1 MSYRANSV
9 SAYKETS
16 VRTASGGKMII
27 MLYDAAIR
35 QIDTA
40 VGHLES
46 GTKQL
51 DLINTAVLKAQDIIT
66 ELMVSLDFDQGGEI
80 APKLFGL
87 YRFFNEQLMEGNIN
101 KDPEPLKNVRTM
113 LNDLRGAWAQIVN
126 TTRVENRAQSGVNI
140 AG

>member
-1 MSYRANSV
+1 
-9 SAYKETS
+9 
-16 VRTASGGKMII
+16 MII

-40 VGHLES
+40 VGHIES

-51 DLINTAVLKAQDIIT
+51 DLVNNAVLKAQDIIT
-66 ELMVSLDFDQGGEI
+66 ELMVSLDFERGGEI

-87 YRFFNEQLMEGNIN
+87 YRFFNEQLMEGNLN
-101 KDPEPLKNVRTM
+101 KDVAPLKNVSAM
-113 LNDLRGAWAQIVN
+113 LNELRGAWVQIVN
-126 TTRVENRAQSGVNI
+126 TTSVQGRTSSGVNI

>member
-1 MSYRANSV
+1 MSLRANSV

-40 VGHLES
+40 VNHLQS

-51 DLINTAVLKAQDIIT
+51 DQVNSAVLKAQDIIT
-66 ELMVSLDFDQGGEI
+66 ELMVSLDMEKGGEI
-80 APKLFGL
+80 ADKLFGL
-87 YRFFNEQLMEGNIN
+87 YRFFNDQLMDGNVR
-101 KDPEPLKNVRTM
+101 KDAEPMRSVRTM
-113 LNDLRGAWAQIVN
+113 MNELRGAWAQIVP
-126 TTRVENRAQSGVNI
+126 TTNVKGQSSSGVNI

>member
-1 MSYRANSV
+1 MSYGANSV

-16 VRTASGGKMII
+16 VRTASGGKMVL

-51 DLINTAVLKAQDIIT
+51 DLINNSVLKAQDIIT
-66 ELMVSLDFDQGGEI
+66 ELMVSLDFEKGGEI

-87 YRFFNEQLMEGNIN
+87 YRFFNEQLMEGNVR
-101 KDPEPLKNVRTM
+101 KEAEPLRAVSSMMRE
-113 LNDLRGAWAQIVN
+113 LRGAWAQIAN
-126 TTRVENRAQSGVNI
+126 TAGVEGRQSNGVNI

>member
-1 MSYRANSV
+1 MSLKANRV

-16 VRTASGGKMII
+16 VRTASGGKMIL
-27 MLYDAAIR
+27 MLYDAAIV
-35 QIDTA
+35 QLDTA

-51 DLINTAVLKAQDIIT
+51 DLVNASILKAQDIIT
-66 ELMVSLDFDQGGEI
+66 ELTVSLDFDQGGEI

-87 YRFFNEQLMEGNIN
+87 YRFFNEQLMEANLQ
-101 KDPEPLKNVRTM
+101 KDPEPLRSVRTM
-113 LNDLRGAWAQIVN
+113 MNELRGAWAQIV
-126 TTRVENRAQSGVNI
+126 TTTNVQSRSATGVNI

>member
-1 MSYRANSV
+1 MSLRANSV

-27 MLYDAAIR
+27 MLYDGAIR

-40 VGHLES
+40 VEHIES

-51 DLINTAVLKAQDIIT
+51 DLVNTAVLKAQDIIT
-66 ELMVSLDFDQGGEI
+66 ELMVSLDFDKGGEI
-80 APKLFGL
+80 APRLFGL
-87 YRFFNEQLMEGNIN
+87 YRFFNEQLMEGNLK
-101 KDPEPLKNVRTM
+101 KDAEPLRLVRGMMSELRSAWVQIASTTNVEGRTS
-113 LNDLRGAWAQIVN
+113 
-126 TTRVENRAQSGVNI
+126 SGVNI

>member
-1 MSYRANSV
+1 MSLKANRV

-16 VRTASGGKMII
+16 VRTASGGKMIL
-27 MLYDAAIR
+27 MLYDAAIV
-35 QIDTA
+35 QLDTA

-51 DLINTAVLKAQDIIT
+51 DLVNASILKAQDIIT
-66 ELMVSLDFDQGGEI
+66 ELTVSLDFDQGGEI

-87 YRFFNEQLMEGNIN
+87 YRFFNEQLMEANLQ
-101 KDPEPLKNVRTM
+101 KDPQPLRSVRTM
-113 LNDLRGAWAQIVN
+113 MSELRGAWAQIV
-126 TTRVENRAQSGVNI
+126 TTTNVQSRNATGVNI

>member
-1 MSYRANSV
+1 MSLRANSV

-40 VGHLES
+40 VSHMES

-51 DLINTAVLKAQDIIT
+51 DLINNAILKAQDIIT
-66 ELMVSLDFDQGGEI
+66 ELMVSLDFDQGGDI

-87 YRFFNEQLMEGNIN
+87 YRFFNEQLMDGNVN
-101 KDPEPLKNVRTM
+101 KNPEPLRSVRRM
-113 LNDLRGAWAQIVN
+113 MQELRGAWAQIVN
-126 TTRVENRAQSGVNI
+126 TTKVQGRTSNGVNI

>member
-1 MSYRANSV
+1 MSLRANSV

-16 VRTASGGKMII
+16 VRTASGGKMIL

-51 DLINTAVLKAQDIIT
+51 DLVNNAVLKAQDIIT
-66 ELMVSLDFDQGGEI
+66 ELMVSLDFDKGGDI

-87 YRFFNEQLMEGNIN
+87 YRFFNEQLMEGNVR
-101 KDPEPLKNVRTM
+101 KDAQPLRSVSSMMRE
-113 LNDLRGAWAQIVN
+113 LREAWAQIAN
-126 TTRVENRAQSGVNI
+126 TTSVEGRQSNGVNI